1 MRKLVL
7 ILMAMIAV
15 VNFIRAYEDS
25 KGQSQDLSTAS
36 MDSALGR

>member
-1 MRKLVL
+1 MRKLML

-25 KGQSQDLSTAS
+25 QGQSQNLSAAS
-36 MDSALGR
+36 MESALGR